1 MTVRWSTLLMDRAD
15 LDQLPRLS
23 PADLATHADSVLEQ
37 RLPSRALF
45 RRWEQQQWESERVS
59 LDRDTE
65 QWQDL
70 PAVSQ
75 AALRR
80 AFFSFFVGEY
90 TGLDGLGAIML
101 GCPGEEDLVFLGT
114 QVGDEARHTVMMSR
128 IASDLVGL
136 EGGLRQHLPAV
147 WSELPESH
155 HALQRV
161 EDAMVL
167 DVLGSPTDYAKWVRL
182 VAVFHILTEGVLALH
197 GLRNMVRSLRR
208 IGQLPGVETAFIAM
222 MRDEARHVSF
232 GTHAL
237 RQAMQEGM
245 SDAVVSALE
254 EAIPHVLHI
263 EDEPGRPNLR
273 TTRALSRE
281 LDRRLDLLGLAPE
294 AVEHLQVVAARPY
307 PSH

>member
-1 MTVRWSTLLMDRAD
+1 MDGAE
-15 LDQLPRLS
+15 LGQLPRLS
-23 PADLATHADSVLEQ
+23 STDLTTHADAVLEQ
-37 RLPSRALF
+37 KLPSKALF
-45 RRWEQQQWESERVS
+45 RRWEQQQWVSEQIS
-59 LDRDTE
+59 LDRDIE

-70 PAVSQ
+70 PANTQ

-90 TGLDGLGAIML
+90 TGLDGLGSIML
-101 GCPGEEDLVFLGT
+101 GCPREDDLIFLGT

-128 IASDLVGL
+128 IATDLVGL
-136 EGGLRQHLPAV
+136 EGGLRQNLPAV

-161 EDAMVL
+161 EDSMVME
-167 DVLGSPTDYAKWVRL
+167 VMGSPSNYAKWVRL

-208 IGQLPGVETAFIAM
+208 IGELPGVETAFIAM
-222 MRDEARHVSF
+222 LRDESRHVSF

-237 RQAMQEGM
+237 RQAMKEGM
-245 SDAVVSALE
+245 SDAIVGALE

-273 TTRALSRE
+273 TTRALSHE
-281 LDRRLDLLGLAPE
+281 LDRRLKVLGLAPE
-294 AVEHLQVVAARPY
+294 AVEHLRAVAARPY